1 MSLKKRAGILLAF
14 VVVTVSA
21 SSAGAVTCED
31 VRRLSR
37 AEQEYWSKRLNL
49 SAAQRHQI
57 WQACYGGG
65 SHGRRTE
72 LPSQL

>member
-1 MSLKKRAGILLAF
+1 MSLVKSAGILLSF
-14 VVVTVSA
+14 VVVTISA

-49 SAAQRHQI
+49 TAQQRHQI

-65 SHGRRTE
+65 SRHRHAD
-72 LPSQL
+72 LPAQL